1 MTERY
6 LVDNNALI
14 ALGRNRVASPF
25 FRAHCQVTT
34 DVLREAHEHTHY
46 AQLKA
51 SAYPRTSAVLQQIRN
66 VMTGV
71 AVGDT
76 SLVDLY
82 GNKGSADPG
91 LVASALDAMASG
103 EGVLFSDDWIVVTND
118 GGVEGAAARHGVAT
132 IRAAELAALIDS
144 DT

>member
-1 MTERY
+1 MTDRY

-14 ALGRNRVASPF
+14 TLGRTRVASPF

-34 DVLREAHEHTHY
+34 DVLHEADEHTHH

-51 SAYPRTSAVLQQIRN
+51 SAYPRTPAVLERIRT
-66 VMTGV
+66 VMSEL

-76 SLVDLY
+76 SLIDLY

-91 LVASALDAMASG
+91 LVASALDGTASG
-103 EGVLFSDDWIVVTND
+103 EDVLFSDAWIVVTND
-118 GGVEGAAARHGVAT
+118 GGVE
-132 IRAAELAALIDS
+132 
-144 DT
+144 